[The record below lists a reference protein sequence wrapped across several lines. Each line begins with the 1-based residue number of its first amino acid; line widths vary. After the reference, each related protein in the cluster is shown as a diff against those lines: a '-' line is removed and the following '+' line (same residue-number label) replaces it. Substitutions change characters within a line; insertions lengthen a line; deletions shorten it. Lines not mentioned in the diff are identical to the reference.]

1 MREGFRAGEVSSS
14 KGKILV
20 VDDND
25 SILHLITDFISNLKG
40 HTVYSASN
48 AARALELVNQHSSEL
63 ALLDIMMPEGH
74 GVELLRRIKKV
85 SPEMRPS

>member
-1 MREGFRAGEVSSS
+1 MREGFRAGEVSSG

-25 SILHLITDFISNLKG
+25 SILHLITDFFSNLKG

-48 AARALELVNQHSSEL
+48 AARATKRPLSDILH
-63 ALLDIMMPEGH
+63 LD
-74 GVELLRRIKKV
+74 VR
-85 SPEMRPS
+85 